1 MVMQVSLAMLGLT
14 AHHGASLHVDPSCRS
29 PHDQRSP
36 PPLRLRCFGA
46 MTCMSHCYHSTPKP
60 EISAGT
66 FGAKQT
72 KSESRRIVT
81 PSPTAGAENSPQS
94 LNPQLRSSCGSLCFV
109 QLSSLGRQCFK
120 LVGTAHASESVRRH
134 RSCGCCSGFAIAV
147 GKTTWKMS
155 ALVTGSYRFN
165 DILLEPGRTKVGRVA
180 LSPHS

>member
-72 KSESRRIVT
+72 KSESRRVVT

-120 LVGTAHASESVRRH
+120 LVALHMHLNLCTGIEA
-134 RSCGCCSGFAIAV
+134 AV
-147 GKTTWKMS
+147 VAPDLLSLWGRQHGKCLPS
-155 ALVTGSYRFN
+155 
-165 DILLEPGRTKVGRVA
+165 
-180 LSPHS
+180 